1 MDNTPPVSEETDAA
15 EGAVKTA
22 SVADG
27 SGAVESRAEGLPA
40 DATSSDVTSSAEES
54 ATATTSTKKPTAT
67 NPTPRKTSGV
77 LPLGPAGRQRA
88 AATAKPAAR
97 THQFPSVDDVGLIAA
112 SKARGRA
119 FLEDLREPAERTSWI
134 LIAAF
139 TGLLIYSYWPGLM
152 NAASSWD
159 DAQYSHG
166 WLVPVFAVSMLYW
179 WRQPIAQPVPTLE
192 RMAGLGL
199 IVASF
204 GLRLLM
210 ARYRIVTIDM
220 YSFVP
225 ALAGVFLMIGGWSLF
240 RWAWPPVLFLIFMYP
255 LPDEATRY
263 LLGPLQ
269 TLATIV
275 STFALQ
281 TLGMDAFREG
291 NRIVVGEMQL
301 GVVDACSG
309 LRMLTIFIALSV
321 AIVMLGDRE
330 WWENAVIMASS
341 IPIALLV
348 NSVRITVTG
357 LLYQVAS
364 SETAEMVFHDL
375 AGWIMMPMA
384 LALLFVE
391 QKMLASLFLDDQAV
405 SRVPMS
411 GGGIG
416 GLR

>member
-1 MDNTPPVSEETDAA
+1 MAQTPLDSGHSSPSEGSLAGLAQPAPKTLQSTAA
-15 EGAVKTA
+15 K
-22 SVADG
+22 
-27 SGAVESRAEGLPA
+27 SG
-40 DATSSDVTSSAEES
+40 T
-54 ATATTSTKKPTAT
+54 
-67 NPTPRKTSGV
+67 
-77 LPLGPAGRQRA
+77 LPLGPAGRRQDRRGA
-88 AATAKPAAR
+88 AAAGPR
-97 THQFPSVDDVGLIAA
+97 HLFPSVDDVGFIAA
-112 SKARGRA
+112 AKARGQA
-119 FLEDLREPAERTSWI
+119 FLKDLREPAERTSWI

-166 WLVPVFAVSMLYW
+166 WLVPVFGAVMLFW
-179 WRQPIAQPVPTLE
+179 WRQPIAQPVPTWE

-199 IVASF
+199 LVASF

-225 ALAGVFLMIGGWSLF
+225 ALAGVMLMIGGWSLF
-240 RWAWPPVLFLIFMYP
+240 RWAWAPTAFLIFMYP

-391 QKMLASLFLDDQAV
+391 QKMLASLFLEEQAV

-411 GGGIG
+411 GGGVG

>member
-1 MDNTPPVSEETDAA
+1 METPPPNSEETVLSEAGDSQPIETPSDAPSA
-15 EGAVKTA
+15 PKVVA
-22 SVADG
+22 SKSA
-27 SGAVESRAEGLPA
+27 SR
-40 DATSSDVTSSAEES
+40 
-54 ATATTSTKKPTAT
+54 K
-67 NPTPRKTSGV
+67 
-77 LPLGPAGRQRA
+77 GPALLPGGLGERRSA
-88 AATAKPAAR
+88 AASPAVAAR
-97 THQFPSVDDVGLIAA
+97 MHTFPSVDDVGLMAA
-112 SKARGRA
+112 AKLRGAA
-119 FLEDLREPAERTSWI
+119 FLEDLREPAERSSWI

-166 WLVPVFAVSMLYW
+166 WLVPLFGAAMLFW

-199 IVASF
+199 LVASF
-204 GLRLLM
+204 GLRLVM
-210 ARYRIVTIDM
+210 ARYRIITIDM

-240 RWAWPPVLFLIFMYP
+240 RWAWAPVAFLIFMYP

-281 TLGMDAFREG
+281 TLGMDAFRDG
-291 NRIVVGEMQL
+291 NRIIVGEMQL

-321 AIVMLGDRE
+321 AIVMLGKRE

-384 LALLFVE
+384 LALLFFE
-391 QKMLASLFLDDQAV
+391 QKMLASLFLEEQAV

-411 GGGIG
+411 GG
-416 GLR
+416 LR

>member
-1 MDNTPPVSEETDAA
+1 METTPPTSDTLASPEGDALRAA
-15 EGAVKTA
+15 EAPAAVALQAT
-22 SVADG
+22 
-27 SGAVESRAEGLPA
+27 RRQGLA
-40 DATSSDVTSSAEES
+40 
-54 ATATTSTKKPTAT
+54 
-67 NPTPRKTSGV
+67 V
-77 LPLGPAGRQRA
+77 LPLGQTARRRA
-88 AATAKPAAR
+88 EAKPAVAAR
-97 THQFPSVDDVGLIAA
+97 TREFPSVDDVGLIAA
-112 SKARGRA
+112 SKLRAMA
-119 FLEDLREPAERTSWI
+119 FLEDLREPAERSSWI

-139 TGLLIYSYWPGLM
+139 TALLVYSYWPGLM

-166 WLVPVFAVSMLYW
+166 WLVPMFGVAMLFW

-199 IVASF
+199 LVASF

-240 RWAWPPVLFLIFMYP
+240 RWAWAPLAFLIFMYP

-281 TLGMDAFREG
+281 TLGMDAFRDG
-291 NRIVVGEMQL
+291 NRIIVGEMQL

-321 AIVMLGDRE
+321 AIAMLGKRE

-391 QKMLASLFLDDQAV
+391 QKMLASLFLDEQEV

-411 GGGIG
+411 GG
-416 GLR
+416 LR

>member
-1 MDNTPPVSEETDAA
+1 MQLTPSDTNSSENGNLASPGVAQPV
-15 EGAVKTA
+15 EGEV
-22 SVADG
+22 
-27 SGAVESRAEGLPA
+27 RAKA
-40 DATSSDVTSSAEES
+40 
-54 ATATTSTKKPTAT
+54 
-67 NPTPRKTSGV
+67 TPRKNVVGGS
-77 LPLGPAGRQRA
+77 LPLGPAGRRKSRMSA
-88 AATAKPAAR
+88 ADAAPR
-97 THQFPSVDDVGLIAA
+97 HVFPSVDDVGFLAA
-112 SKARGRA
+112 TKARA
-119 FLEDLREPAERTSWI
+119 SVFLEDLRQPAERTTWI

-152 NAASSWD
+152 NAASSWN

-166 WLVPVFAVSMLYW
+166 WLVPLFGLSMLFW
-179 WRQPIAQPVPTLE
+179 WRQPIAQPVPTWE

-199 IVASF
+199 LVASF

-220 YSFVP
+220 YTFVP
-225 ALAGVFLMIGGWSLF
+225 ALAGVMLMVGGWSLF
-240 RWAWPPVLFLIFMYP
+240 RWAWAPVAFLIFMYP

-291 NRIVVGEMQL
+291 NTILVGEMQL

-330 WWENAVIMASS
+330 WWENVVIMASS

-357 LLYQVAS
+357 LLYQLAS

-375 AGWIMMPMA
+375 AGWVMMPMA
-384 LALLFVE
+384 LALLFLE
-391 QKMLASLFLDDQAV
+391 QKLLANLFLEEQAV

-411 GGGIG
+411 GGGVG

>member
-1 MDNTPPVSEETDAA
+1 MEPTPPTSELSGSPEGSASRAA
-15 EGAVKTA
+15 EAPASGSSQATRRKGPAVLPVGPA
-22 SVADG
+22 
-27 SGAVESRAEGLPA
+27 ERRRA
-40 DATSSDVTSSAEES
+40 S
-54 ATATTSTKKPTAT
+54 AT
-67 NPTPRKTSGV
+67 
-77 LPLGPAGRQRA
+77 PAA
-88 AATAKPAAR
+88 AAR
-97 THQFPSVDDVGLIAA
+97 TREFPSVDDVGLIAA
-112 SKARGRA
+112 SKLRAAA
-119 FLEDLREPAERTSWI
+119 FLEDLREPAERNSWI
-134 LIAAF
+134 LIASF

-166 WLVPVFAVSMLYW
+166 WLVPLFGAAMLFW

-199 IVASF
+199 LVASF

-225 ALAGVFLMIGGWSLF
+225 ALAGVFLMIGGWNLF
-240 RWAWPPVLFLIFMYP
+240 RWAWAPVAFLIFMYP

-281 TLGMDAFREG
+281 TLGMDAFRDG
-291 NRIVVGEMQL
+291 NRIIVGEMQL

-321 AIVMLGDRE
+321 AIVMLGKRE

-391 QKMLASLFLDDQAV
+391 QKMLASLFLDEQEV

-411 GGGIG
+411 GGSVG

>member
-1 MDNTPPVSEETDAA
+1 METTPPSSDTLASPEGDALRAA
-15 EGAVKTA
+15 EAPAAVALQATRRQ
-22 SVADG
+22 G
-27 SGAVESRAEGLPA
+27 SA
-40 DATSSDVTSSAEES
+40 
-54 ATATTSTKKPTAT
+54 
-67 NPTPRKTSGV
+67 V
-77 LPLGPAGRQRA
+77 LPLGQTARRRA
-88 AATAKPAAR
+88 EAKPAVAAR
-97 THQFPSVDDVGLIAA
+97 TREFPSVDDVGLIAA
-112 SKARGRA
+112 SKLRAMA
-119 FLEDLREPAERTSWI
+119 FLEDLREPAERSSWI

-139 TGLLIYSYWPGLM
+139 TGLLVYSYWPGLM

-166 WLVPVFAVSMLYW
+166 WLVPMFGVAMLFW

-199 IVASF
+199 LVASF

-240 RWAWPPVLFLIFMYP
+240 RWAWAPLAFLIFMYP

-281 TLGMDAFREG
+281 TLGMDAFRDG
-291 NRIVVGEMQL
+291 NRIIVGEMQL

-321 AIVMLGDRE
+321 AIAMLGKRE

-391 QKMLASLFLDDQAV
+391 QKMLASLFLDEQEV

-411 GGGIG
+411 GG
-416 GLR
+416 LR

>member
-1 MDNTPPVSEETDAA
+1 MHETPPESEGT
-15 EGAVKTA
+15 
-22 SVADG
+22 
-27 SGAVESRAEGLPA
+27 L
-40 DATSSDVTSSAEES
+40 AEES
-54 ATATTSTKKPTAT
+54 GAAAVTGGGERSSVEPSEAVAAASPKPAVERG
-67 NPTPRKTSGV
+67 PAV
-77 LPLGPAGRQRA
+77 LPAGPAGRRQASRPQASA
-88 AATAKPAAR
+88 AAKREFA
-97 THQFPSVDDVGLIAA
+97 SVDDVGLMAAAKQRLIAFA
-112 SKARGRA
+112 
-119 FLEDLREPAERTSWI
+119 EDLREPAERTSWI

-159 DAQYSHG
+159 NAQYSHG
-166 WLVPVFAVSMLYW
+166 WLVPMFGAVMLFW

-199 IVASF
+199 LVASF

-220 YSFVP
+220 YTFVP
-225 ALAGVFLMIGGWSLF
+225 ALGGVMLMIGGWSLF
-240 RWAWPPVLFLIFMYP
+240 RWAWAPTAFLIFMYP

-281 TLGMDAFREG
+281 TLGLDAFRDG

-357 LLYQVAS
+357 LLYRVAS
-364 SETAEMVFHDL
+364 SDTAGMVFHDL

-391 QKMLASLFLDDQAV
+391 QKMLASLFLEEQAV

-411 GGGIG
+411 GGGVG